1 MKAHITLT
9 TMFLET
15 EKSIKNRY
23 LLSIYSYWYLQSLM
37 QFFPL
42 CIFMYMVNYFYFNT
56 AKNTK
61 TLNFL
66 LLLKKIN
73 SHIRDAKA
81 NQPHSISIKNKYNFE
96 CKPAGTYV

>member
-9 TMFLET
+9 TVFLET

-61 TLNFL
+61 TL
-66 LLLKKIN
+66 
-73 SHIRDAKA
+73 
-81 NQPHSISIKNKYNFE
+81 
-96 CKPAGTYV
+96 